1 MAEFF
6 LPAINA
12 TVFSVPP
19 QIFEPST
26 VQKLINPIVKFRD
39 HLDTQSLPIFMGGLA
54 QFIFS
59 RELFGTKMQ

>member
-1 MAEFF
+1 MTN
-6 LPAINA
+6 LQIN
-12 TVFSVPP
+12 
-19 QIFEPST
+19 IFGPST

-59 RELFGTKMQ
+59 RELFSTKMQ